1 MISVKPKCESHV
13 QQGEVF
19 RDIHMIGDVTE
30 DNGILEV
37 GRISFPYVIVLTQ
50 ECDLEEDFRLRSTDS
65 EEAKLDKLLLSVL
78 IAPLYN
84 ADHLRKGEHLSEL
97 KINGQKING
106 ERVNSKHWNH
116 FTNNM
121 MPRYHYL
128 EFPNSAKL
136 VPLVI
141 DFKHYFSV
149 NLEYL
154 KRVREEHYI
163 TTVAELFRE
172 RISQRFANY
181 LSRIGLP
188 DANMKK
194 PLSNT

>member
-1 MISVKPKCESHV
+1 MIDVKPKCESHV

-30 DNGILEV
+30 DEGILNV

-50 ECDLEEDFRLRSTDS
+50 ECDLEEDFRLRSTNS
-65 EEAKLDKLLLSVL
+65 EKDKLDKLLLSVL
-78 IAPLYN
+78 VVPLYN
-84 ADHLRKGEHLSEL
+84 AEHLKDGKHLSEL
-97 KINGQKING
+97 DING
-106 ERVNSKHWNH
+106 EYINSDRWGPVKRNL
-116 FTNNM
+116 

-128 EFPNSAKL
+128 EFPENTRL
-136 VPLVI
+136 VPLVL

-188 DANMKK
+188 DANAKK
-194 PLSNT
+194 SLSNK

>member
-1 MISVKPKCESHV
+1 MIKLKHKCESHV

-30 DNGILEV
+30 KEKILVV

-50 ECDLEEDFRLRSTDS
+50 ECDLEVDFRLRSTDS

-78 IAPLYN
+78 VAPLYN
-84 ADHLRKGEHLSEL
+84 AKHLKDGEHLTGL
-97 KINGQKING
+97 DINGDIID
-106 ERVNSKHWNH
+106 SKRWNH
-116 FTNNM
+116 VTNNM
-121 MPRYHYL
+121 MPRFHYL
-128 EFPNSAKL
+128 EFPKNTQL
-136 VPLVI
+136 IPLVI

-154 KRVREEHYI
+154 KRVREEHYV

-188 DANMKK
+188 DVNMKK
-194 PLSNT
+194 SES

>member
-1 MISVKPKCESHV
+1 MININVKPKCESHV

-19 RDIHMIGDVTE
+19 RDIYMIGDVTE
-30 DNGILEV
+30 EHRILKV
-37 GRISFPYVIVLTQ
+37 GRISFPYVMILTQ
-50 ECDLEEDFRLRSTDS
+50 ECDLEEHFRLCSTNS
-65 EEAKLDKLLLSVL
+65 KEANLDKLLLSVL
-78 IAPLYN
+78 VAPLYN
-84 ADHLRKGEHLSEL
+84 ADHLRNGKHLSEL
-97 KINGQKING
+97 DINVERINS
-106 ERVNSKHWNH
+106 ERWGPVVK
-116 FTNNM
+116 NM
-121 MPRYHYL
+121 MPRFHYL
-128 EFPNSAKL
+128 EFPETAEL

-154 KRVREEHYI
+154 KRVREERYI

-188 DANMKK
+188 DVNMKK
-194 PLSNT
+194 SES